1 MPPRILI
8 IDDEPSVRFGIRDFL
23 ESTGYEVDEADS
35 VQRGREA
42 LRTGRPDV
50 AIVDYRLPD
59 GNALDLLREG
69 QENGAAAVPLIILT
83 AHGSIDLAV
92 QAVKEGAEHFL
103 TKPLELPT
111 LAVILNRVIEQQRS
125 RQNELAR
132 RSRASREEVNPF
144 AGTSPALRTLED
156 QALRVAAASSPVLIR
171 GETGTGKG
179 VLARWLHLHSPR
191 ALEPFVDLNCA
202 TLSRDFLETEL
213 FGHERGAFTGAVTAK
228 TGLLEVAHRGT
239 LFLDEIGDMDLE
251 VQPKLL
257 KVLEEKRFR
266 RMGDVRDRRVDVR
279 LLVATHHDLGALVHD
294 RKFRQD
300 LYFRISTVPLMV
312 PALRERREDIPG
324 LARELLDH
332 CAADVGRRHLSLA
345 ADAVAALCDYSWP
358 GNIRELRN
366 VLERAVLLT
375 DAAVLTEPDL
385 RFDMA
390 SPAPVLSDTR
400 LTLVALEQR
409 YITEVLR
416 EEQGH
421 VERSAVRLGIPRSSL
436 YQKIK
441 RYGIA
446 AAKDQGGPRTEA

>member
-8 IDDEPSVRFGIRDFL
+8 VDDEPSVRFGMRDVL
-23 ESTGYEVDEADS
+23 ESTGYEVEEADS
-35 VQRGREA
+35 VQRAREA
-42 LRTGRPDV
+42 LRTLRPDI

-59 GNALDLLREG
+59 GNALDLLREVK
-69 QENGAAAVPLIILT
+69 ETDSAAVPLIVLT

-92 QAVKEGAEHFL
+92 QAVKDGAEHFL
-103 TKPLELPT
+103 TKPVQLPA
-111 LAVILNRVIEQQRS
+111 LAVILDRIVEQQRS

-132 RSRASREEVNPF
+132 RSRASRDDVDPF
-144 AGTSPALRTLED
+144 AGASPLLRVLKD
-156 QALRVAAASSPVLIR
+156 QAIRVAAANSPVLIR

-179 VLARWLHLHSPR
+179 VLARWVHRHSSR

-202 TLSRDFLETEL
+202 TLSREFLETEL
-213 FGHERGAFTGAVTAK
+213 FGHEKGAFTGAVAAK
-228 TGLLEVAHRGT
+228 SGLLEVAHRGT
-239 LFLDEIGDMDLE
+239 LFLDEIGDMDAE

-257 KVLEEKRFR
+257 KVLEEKLYR

-279 LLVATHHDLGALVHD
+279 LIAATHHDLSGLVRD

-300 LYFRISTVPLMV
+300 LYFRISTVPLVV
-312 PALRERREDIPG
+312 PALRERQEDITW
-324 LARELLDH
+324 LARELLDR
-332 CAADVGRRHLSLA
+332 CAADLGRRDISLA
-345 ADAVAALCDYSWP
+345 ADAEAALCRYPWP

-375 DAAVLTEPDL
+375 DGPILKRSDL

-390 SPAPVLSDTR
+390 SPTPLNNDTR
-400 LTLVALEQR
+400 LTLVELEER
-409 YITEVLR
+409 HIAAVLR

-421 VERSAVRLGIPRSSL
+421 VERAAIRLGIPRSSL

-441 RYGIA
+441 RYGTPV
-446 AAKDQGGPRTEA
+446 AKNDAPP